1 MSADFFVK
9 ILDAVQQRHPL
20 VHQITNYVTA
30 TDCANAT
37 LAIGGSPVMA
47 HSILETA
54 DMAALAQA
62 VLLNIGTPDADS
74 AETMLKA
81 GQVANRNKT
90 PVILDPVG
98 AGATPFRKELCETL
112 LNGMQVDI
120 LRGNQ
125 AEIRALL
132 QLSSRSRGVDSL
144 DDQEDFGELAMR
156 AAKEFRC
163 IAAVTGRV
171 DCISDGRQLI
181 RIANEH
187 PLLQQ
192 VTGTGCMCSA
202 LCATC
207 AGACPENLLEAAATG
222 VAISGTAGEIAAE
235 NLLPHEGTGT
245 FHLRLMDAFS
255 KMTGKLLQ
263 QKTRMT
269 HTQPVF

>member
-1 MSADFFVK
+1 
-9 ILDAVQQRHPL
+9 
-20 VHQITNYVTA
+20 
-30 TDCANAT
+30 
-37 LAIGGSPVMA
+37 MA

-171 DCISDGRQLI
+171 DCISDGDNSFALPTSTHCFSKSPP
-181 RIANEH
+181 AA
-187 PLLQQ
+187 
-192 VTGTGCMCSA
+192 CSA

-207 AGACPENLLEAAATG
+207 AGACPENLLKPPPPESQSQG
-222 VAISGTAGEIAAE
+222 RRRNRCE